1 MALISYPYLT
11 TVRLRA
17 SWLLSSV
24 AIDPD
29 TITVRIIDPVGTLT
43 SFVYLTDSEVVR
55 DSTGVFRYDLSLTVE
70 GIYYYRFE
78 GVGPGVNSSFD
89 GKLECSRSSFV

>member
-1 MALISYPYLT
+1 MAIKVYPYLT
-11 TVRLRA
+11 TVRLLA
-17 SWLLSSV
+17 TWKLSNV

-29 TITVRIIDPVGTLT
+29 TVTVRIINPAGTVT
-43 SFVYLTDSEVVR
+43 TFIYITNAEVVR
-55 DSTGVFRYDLSLTVE
+55 DSTGVFRYDLALTVE